1 MQYIFFEKED
11 GNIIRLI
18 DNVKGVFRTL
28 PDNINFEPKSALVNK
43 DDFAEIQ
50 PEPEPVIIPDESP
63 AWRIK
68 VITKLTPHGTGTLY
82 DAIGEA
88 IAAFDEPV
96 KTIAST
102 VWTEG
107 NTIERQSTTVSLIAS
122 ACKLTQDDIDSIF
135 VQAAALSV

>member
-1 MQYIFFEKED
+1 MQYIFFEQED
-11 GNIIRLI
+11 GNIIRLS
-18 DNVKGVFRTL
+18 DNVRGVFRRL

-50 PEPEPVIIPDESP
+50 PEPEPVVVPDESP

-68 VITKLTPHGTGTLY
+68 AIAKLTAHGTGTLY
-82 DAIGEA
+82 DAIGAA
-88 IAAFDEPV
+88 ISALDEPV

-122 ACKLTQDDIDSIF
+122 TCKLTSDDIDSIF
-135 VQAAALSV
+135 VRAAALVV